1 MNEEVILS
9 TGGKS
14 LSLSLAMG
22 GRETASYGAW
32 GLSGNL
38 GLCAEPH
45 LPPHNSLL
53 DGLSRAK
60 LMRVTP
66 AVAGSGPRN
75 ILAAG
80 GQVGETCHKTRMDRA
95 GRDKDRDLG
104 TFWPS
109 LGRWWVVS
117 VKALWWQAK
126 RVPDVSRVT
135 EAETW
140 SSRDIRPHGEKE
152 KPAL

>member
-22 GRETASYGAW
+22 GGGTASHGAW
-32 GLSGNL
+32 TLSGNL

-45 LPPHNSLL
+45 LPPHPAPHDSHI

-60 LMRVTP
+60 LMRMAL

-80 GQVGETCHKTRMDRA
+80 RQVGETCHKTRMDRA
-95 GRDKDRDLG
+95 GRR
-104 TFWPS
+104 
-109 LGRWWVVS
+109 
-117 VKALWWQAK
+117 
-126 RVPDVSRVT
+126 
-135 EAETW
+135 
-140 SSRDIRPHGEKE
+140 
-152 KPAL
+152 